1 MSLTGENFNM
11 SDDFLQSMESFLST
25 VQQELGNKIRNLN
38 SRLDKLTETNQ
49 DLIRGFKEKN
59 SFFIEDD
66 GKFSPYRKVLELE
79 EKLQKE
85 KRKNYSLEE
94 EISSYKKLNLFRQEP
109 LNITSSEPAEIRSSI
124 DCCTVSVT
132 YNFSTLSN

>member
-109 LNITSSEPAEIRSSI
+109 LNITSSEAADYI
-124 DCCTVSVT
+124 
-132 YNFSTLSN
+132 